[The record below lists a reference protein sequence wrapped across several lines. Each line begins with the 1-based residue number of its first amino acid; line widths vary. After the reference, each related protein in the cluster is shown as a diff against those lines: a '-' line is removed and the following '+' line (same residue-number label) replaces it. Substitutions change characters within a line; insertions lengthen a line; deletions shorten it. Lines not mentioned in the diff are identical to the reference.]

1 MSDERLDEIIRSAAR
16 DYHVPDAPPRDEM
29 WAKIEQA
36 RRQAGVVAIRHSS
49 RAAWLWPAVG
59 IAAVLVL
66 GIGIGRMVE
75 RDRVSRG
82 GPPVALRPDSTNPAS
97 RTSVAVA
104 PNGGGSVAPDTTP
117 NVAPGT
123 RTAGQAP
130 RQAPQGNLASKEGT
144 TGPLDLGAGASHDD
158 ASASEGLAF
167 RLAVLQHLAGT
178 EAMLTTFRTEAKSG
192 EVDARLT
199 SWARNLLRT
208 THMLQ
213 ASSVASNDPTLKR
226 LLDDLELV
234 LLQIAQYTAKSPHR
248 AEELELI
255 ERSIDKRGVMA
266 KLRATNPAAQMPAGT

>member
-1 MSDERLDEIIRSAAR
+1 MSDEKLDDIIRNAAR
-16 DYHVPDAPPRDEM
+16 DYHVPDAPPRDDM
-29 WAKIEQA
+29 WAKIEQG
-36 RRQAGVVAIRHSS
+36 RRQAGATAVRRSA
-49 RAAWLWPAVG
+49 RAAWVWPGVG

-66 GIGIGRMVE
+66 GIGIGRLVE
-75 RDRVSRG
+75 RRHATL
-82 GPPVALRPDSTNPAS
+82 PPMLDAS
-97 RTSVAVA
+97 SSATSVAVT
-104 PNGGGSVAPDTTP
+104 PPSNPDSVAT
-117 NVAPGT
+117 VAPPSGGD
-123 RTAGQAP
+123 RTSRDVEP
-130 RQAPQGNLASKEGT
+130 RQARRAVASQDVSPSERGVGT
-144 TGPLDLGAGASHDD
+144 SHDD
-158 ASASEGLAF
+158 VTTEGLAF

-208 THMLQ
+208 THLLQ

-266 KLRATNPAAQMPAGT
+266 KLRATNPAATMPAGT

>member
-1 MSDERLDEIIRSAAR
+1 MSDEKLDEIIRNAAR
-16 DYHVPDAPPRDEM
+16 DYNLPDVPPRDAM
-29 WAKIEQA
+29 WQKIDHA
-36 RRQAGVVAIRHSS
+36 RRQAGATAMRRSGRLVWV
-49 RAAWLWPAVG
+49 WPSVG

-66 GIGIGRMVE
+66 GIGIGRVVE
-75 RDRVSRG
+75 RRHAASLQPVIAGSSTSTEATVAAAPATKPDSVLIDTSARAVGRDRTTRGSGDQPAASRDLASREG
-82 GPPVALRPDSTNPAS
+82 ASTRPD
-97 RTSVAVA
+97 R
-104 PNGGGSVAPDTTP
+104 
-117 NVAPGT
+117 NV
-123 RTAGQAP
+123 
-130 RQAPQGNLASKEGT
+130 
-144 TGPLDLGAGASHDD
+144 GPSHDD
-158 ASASEGLAF
+158 VTTDEGLAF

-192 EVDARLT
+192 DVDARLT

-208 THMLQ
+208 THLLQ